1 VIFGLY
7 KPLFPVILFADLE
20 DPIVWIER
28 KSREMSGHN
37 KWSTIKHKKG
47 AADAKRGK
55 IFTKLIKEIT
65 VAAKMGG
72 GDPEGNPRLRTAID
86 KAKGENM
93 PKDNIERAIKKGT
106 GGMEGVNYEETTY
119 EGYGPG
125 GVAVLVEVM
134 TDNRNR
140 TVSDVRSIMSKCN
153 GNMGE
158 AGCVSWMFDKKGL
171 IVFSGETDFDALFE
185 AALEAGADDVTDEDG
200 QIEVTTDPSVFF
212 EVREALEK
220 AGFKYESAEVTM
232 IPQTMV
238 KLEGKP
244 AENMLKMMERLEDND
259 DVQNVYANF
268 DISEEEMEKMM

>member
-1 VIFGLY
+1 
-7 KPLFPVILFADLE
+7 
-20 DPIVWIER
+20 
-28 KSREMSGHN
+28 MSGHN

-55 IFTKLIKEIT
+55 IFTKLIKELT

-72 GDPEGNPRLRTAID
+72 SDPDGNPRLRSAMD
-86 KAKGENM
+86 KAKSENM
-93 PKDNIERAIKKGT
+93 PKDNIERAIKKGA
-106 GGMEGVNYEETTY
+106 GEMEGVNYEETTY

-140 TVSDVRSIMSKCN
+140 TVSDVRSIFSKCN

-158 AGCVSWMFDKKGL
+158 TGCVSWLFDKKGL
-171 IVFSGETDFDALFE
+171 IVYPKEIDFDSLFE
-185 AALEAGADDVTDEDG
+185 AALEAGAEDVADEEG
-200 QIEVTTDPSVFF
+200 QIEVITDPSSFM
-212 EVREALEK
+212 EVRDALEK
-220 AGFKYESAEVTM
+220 GGFKHDSAEVTM

-238 KLEGKP
+238 KLEGKQ
-244 AENMLKMMERLEDND
+244 AESMLKLMERLEDND